1 MHLKEITYNGFK
13 SFGDRT
19 HLKLEP
25 GMTAIVGP
33 NGCGKS
39 NIADGIR
46 WVLGEQSAKAL
57 RGNKMQDVIFE
68 GTDKRK
74 PHNLCEV
81 TLVFTDCEEQL
92 GTEFNEV
99 EITRRVFRD
108 GGSEY
113 RLNGKVCRLKDIQR
127 LFMDTGVG
135 QSSYSFM
142 AQGQI
147 TQIIDSNPAERRHL
161 FEEAAGITRYKAQ
174 RKETLNKLTLVEQN
188 LSRVTDIIQEVER
201 QIGSLQRQASK
212 ALRYQ
217 RIKHRL
223 THLDLALQG
232 FRYDKLVKEI
242 QEKALTLNNL
252 EKELRGLQDSLEEE
266 ESSLERNKSDRSQ
279 RTQDLQTQQQNI
291 FELRSQKGDAVNQIE
306 LAQSR
311 VQDLGKRIEE
321 IDGELAQLSEE
332 RNQLDEKLRDSNE
345 VKQSQME
352 MVGSSDD
359 ILREKTDALNAVQEQ
374 YVSLERQIR
383 ETRQQQL
390 VTEGSMTRL
399 RANCTTFEVDL
410 KSYEVKHAGLTENVA
425 RFREIVETR
434 QIRLNETQTVL
445 SERLGDRE
453 SSDSKEQEIKEK
465 EKSLTADFRNKQIE
479 IQDTDRELAK
489 ITAQKNILQDLQEKF
504 EGFGEGARNILSGK
518 LEHILAENDFQ
529 ILTREIQVD
538 PAHRSSLET
547 LLGEALDT
555 ILVSDANK
563 AFSVSQELT
572 DQLLGRAVMQIPV
585 PADSSASS
593 STEAPDFLT
602 PARIAAT
609 AESPEI
615 KAFLDHLLRDSYFTN
630 DMQAFMSFWQSN
642 PSFSFMWVADQNGC
656 VLDCRGLLE
665 GGKDKGENNSFLQ
678 RAQQIGELDE
688 QIKTFQQ
695 ALETKRNE
703 QQGIQQ
709 AIDRTHGELENHRQR
724 QAEIAEEISTLKAEQ
739 RGFENEIQQAERD
752 LDKSEAEL
760 IRFEE
765 TRVETENRLHQ
776 AQSELQAA
784 EAKINEFKEI
794 TEQTEQQMASANQ
807 EREIAREALANV
819 RLELAEKK
827 QKLEFLDRNL
837 QEVEQRSRE
846 IAQRTER
853 RTMER
858 EQAEVQI
865 NELRATTDEF
875 DSRSKELDA
884 TIAIANETL
893 EQKRVELLELEKGIK
908 EQEEQL
914 HGRLD
919 RRRELDQQVNNLQMN
934 LTKQRSQVEFLIE
947 KAQSDYDILLEQ
959 VDWKTRLWKADE
971 KFEQKVKL
979 DELEDSDEISLQSK
993 DRRGD
998 PTKEELEAMEQTD
1011 WKPIEEE
1018 VQQLRQRINS
1028 MGPVNLSAI
1037 EEYADLKERYDFLK
1051 GQSED
1056 LWNSKNELLEAID
1069 EINET
1074 SKTLFAD
1081 TFEQIRKNFRH
1092 TFDSLFAGG
1101 EADLRLLDEGDIL
1114 DSGIEIVARPP
1125 GTRLKSLTLLSGGQK
1140 TMTAV
1145 GLLFAIYMVK
1155 PSPFCVLDEL
1165 DAPLDDANVGRFTN
1179 MLKQFLKMSQFLVIT
1194 HNKRT
1199 ISAANSIFG
1208 ATMQEKG
1215 VTNILSLRFEQIGD
1229 DAESIIGEDIV

>member
-81 TLVFTDCEEQL
+81 TLVFTNCEEQL

-147 TQIIDSNPAERRHL
+147 TQIIDSNPAERRQL

-223 THLDLALQG
+223 THLDLALQA

-242 QEKALTLNNL
+242 QERAVTLHGL
-252 EKELRGLQDSLEEE
+252 EKELRTLQDSLETEE
-266 ESSLERNKSDRSQ
+266 TTLEEAKIDRSS

-291 FELRSQKGDAVNQIE
+291 FELRSQKGDAINQIE

-311 VQDLGKRIEE
+311 IQDLTKRTAEIE
-321 IDGELAQLSEE
+321 GELAQLQEE
-332 RNQLDEKLRDSNE
+332 RAQLDEKLRDSNQ
-345 VKQSQME
+345 VKQSQMA

-359 ILREKTDALNAVQEQ
+359 ILQEKTSALTAVQEQ
-374 YVSLERQIR
+374 CNAFEKQIR
-383 ETRQQQL
+383 DLRQHQL

-434 QIRLNETQTVL
+434 QVRLNETETVL
-445 SERLGDRE
+445 AERLEDRQN
-453 SSDSKEQEIKEK
+453 SDAREQEIKDK
-465 EKSLTADFRNKQIE
+465 EKKLTSDFRDKQAE
-479 IQDTDRELAK
+479 IQDADRSLARL
-489 ITAQKNILQDLQEKF
+489 TAQKNILQDLQEKF
-504 EGFGEGARNILSGK
+504 EGFGEGARSILSGK
-518 LEHILAENDFQ
+518 LEHLITKEDYK

-538 PAHRSSLET
+538 PTYRTSLET

-555 ILVSDANK
+555 ILLPDATK
-563 AFSVSQELT
+563 AFAVSQELT
-572 DQLLGRAVMQIPV
+572 DNLLGRAVMQIPV
-585 PADSSASS
+585 PADLRDTPNEELPS
-593 STEAPDFLT
+593 FLT

-609 AESPEI
+609 AEDPDI
-615 KAFLDHLLRDSYFTN
+615 KSFLDHLLRDCYFVA
-630 DMQAFMSFWQSN
+630 DIQEFVAYWRSHAD
-642 PSFSFMWVADQNGC
+642 FSFMWVADESGC
-656 VLDCRGLLE
+656 VLDCRGILY

-678 RAQQIGELDE
+678 RAQQISELEKQLKD
-688 QIKTFQQ
+688 QQ
-695 ALETKRNE
+695 KVLESKRHE
-703 QQGIQQ
+703 QQGIQHS
-709 AIDRTHGELENHRQR
+709 IDRTHADLELHRQR

-739 RGFENEIQQAERD
+739 RGFENEIQQAQRD
-752 LDKSEAEL
+752 LEKSEAEL
-760 IRFEE
+760 VRFEE
-765 TRVETENRLHQ
+765 TRVETENRLAT
-776 AQSELQAA
+776 AQQELQAA
-784 EAKINEFKEI
+784 EAKINEAKESI
-794 TEQTEQQMASANQ
+794 ANIEQQLAHANE
-807 EREIAREALANV
+807 EREHAREALANV

-827 QKLEFLDRNL
+827 QRLEFLDRSL
-837 QEVEQRSRE
+837 QEVEQRSLD
-846 IAQRTER
+846 IAQRMER

-858 EQAEVQI
+858 EHAEVQS
-865 NELRATTDEF
+865 NELNATIEEF
-875 DSRSKELDA
+875 TQRSAELDTTLSAA
-884 TIAIANETL
+884 TQTL
-893 EQKRVELLELEKGIK
+893 ETKRVELLELEKSIK
-908 EQEEQL
+908 SQEEQL
-914 HGRLD
+914 QERLN
-919 RRRELDQQVNNLQMN
+919 RRRELDQKVNQLQME
-934 LTKQRSQVEFLIE
+934 LTKQRSQIEFLAE
-947 KAQSDYDILLEQ
+947 KAQSDYDISIEQ

-979 DELEDSDEISLQSK
+979 DELEDTDDISLQSK

-998 PTKEELEAMEQTD
+998 PTAEDLEAMDKTD
-1011 WKPIEEE
+1011 WEPIETE

-1056 LWNSKNELLEAID
+1056 LWNSKNELLQAID

-1074 SKTLFAD
+1074 SKKLFAD
-1081 TFEQIRKNFRH
+1081 TFEQIRKNFQY

-1125 GTRLKSLTLLSGGQK
+1125 GTRLKSLSLLSGGQK

-1215 VTNILSLRFEQIGD
+1215 VTNILSLRFEQIEKN
-1229 DAESIIGEDIV
+1229 AETIIGEDIR